1 MRNRSVSLLVNSKL
15 FIVMKL
21 LLENWREYLNETGDP
36 ISDLLRR
43 LEELRKIRTEDIPK
57 PRGQR
62 EIARIAA
69 DPAEIEKIAVML
81 MNVDRYLT
89 GQENELNTYKREV
102 GRVIMGDAVNLVLA
116 DGSKLRVSQGP
127 QTGRSDRNTGAI
139 VRPLPDAAPEVIQKW
154 EDWNRRKTNETP
166 T

>member
-1 MRNRSVSLLVNSKL
+1 
-15 FIVMKL
+15 MKL
-21 LLENWREYLNETGDP
+21 LLENWREYLNETEDP

-69 DPAEIEKIAVML
+69 DPAEKEKMSVML
-81 MNVDRYLT
+81 MNVESYLT
-89 GQENELNTYKREV
+89 GQENELNTYEREAW
-102 GRVIMGDAVNLVLA
+102 RVIMGDTVNLVLA